1 MTPLRQR
8 MLQELQRR
16 NYSPSTIRSYLG
28 AAQQF
33 AEHFHCSPEQLG
45 PEHLRGYQV
54 FLLQE
59 KKLEPSTVEI
69 RISALR
75 FLSKRTLRRR
85 DFTKPCAGLL
95 VELCDHG
102 GRQNDRCDSFWREF
116 RSWCPSSKDE
126 FHPILLHMRQ
136 MPLTKPPSRLRT
148 PGSKILTAR

>member
-1 MTPLRQR
+1 V
-8 MLQELQRR
+8 RR
-16 NYSPSTIRSYLG
+16 
-28 AAQQF
+28 
-33 AEHFHCSPEQLG
+33 C
-45 PEHLRGYQV
+45 QV

-102 GRQNDRCDSFWREF
+102 GRQNDRCDSVLARIQELVSQFKGRI
-116 RSWCPSSKDE
+116 SPN
-126 FHPILLHMRQ
+126 
-136 MPLTKPPSRLRT
+136 
-148 PGSKILTAR
+148 TAPYATDAANKTAEQAANARK